1 MFEPMVFWEVEP
13 VKRPFFEKGALC
25 FSVF

>member
-1 MFEPMVFWEVEP
+1 MVFWEVEP